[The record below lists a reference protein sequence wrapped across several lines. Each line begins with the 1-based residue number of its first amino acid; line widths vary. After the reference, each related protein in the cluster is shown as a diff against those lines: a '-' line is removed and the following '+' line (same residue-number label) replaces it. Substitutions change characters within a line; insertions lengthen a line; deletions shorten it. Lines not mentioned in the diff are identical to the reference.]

1 MNTLKFCFKFSDN
14 SDTIFLD
21 YQVHTY
27 ISTVGIQKKDHFF
40 QHSIFL
46 QWRNF
51 FFCITSFFT
60 QKIWSVQQSPGL
72 NSLNC
77 KIDLIFLPRLVISHA
92 HSILKCTDENFVLF
106 FSCVFLSASSGE

>member
-14 SDTIFLD
+14 SGTIFLD

-27 ISTVGIQKKDHFF
+27 IITVGIQKKDHFF

-51 FFCITSFFT
+51 FFA
-60 QKIWSVQQSPGL
+60 
-72 NSLNC
+72 
-77 KIDLIFLPRLVISHA
+77 LPLFYTKNLV
-92 HSILKCTDENFVLF
+92 CTTIPWL
-106 FSCVFLSASSGE
+106 